1 MEMPTEL
8 WGKEFHIGNIIKRKK
23 NPIIKIMP
31 KEPGTKIYKNGIEIT
46 SIKYAGGLESDG
58 WLRMRTDNG
67 TPKAVFISSNKPV
80 SITLFNQSRTEDTIN
95 IDPFSIIQIP
105 LEQYQNEI
113 FFTTPS
119 TNNSLEFPTN
129 LVSIIYESTIDG
141 TVPDDMEIGKEEYG
155 RLEWTKIRIN
165 SPISGVPFGIASN
178 GKMYFFKSY
187 ALPKFGTYKIRAN
200 TPIMVYSYGYSNE
213 ASYGYP
219 AGSGL
224 VNLEKNLDTLGP
236 IPTYNVECDG
246 SVVNAS
252 VEDMPKNNN
261 RSNLSIVCFHNHYS
275 YNYDFNYNDF
285 VPGENN
291 KTNWNLDVKDKS
303 KDAKAVITFGDR
315 AGHDTTVV
323 ISYFIR
329 KPAFRNKS
337 LDLGLIRFGHDTLGD
352 IWLLNQSATA
362 PLILNNIFLKYNDRG
377 FELLDA
383 NMDVLSFPLILSP
396 LDSVKLMVRFTGV
409 QKGVYSDS
417 IGISDDCT
425 TWMLGYVQAE
435 TGKPEISVSDFSFP
449 DTYLQSK
456 VSGQVVIRNQGNYN
470 LIITNYIPPADKA
483 FNIDIQDISV
493 SKPLILVPGQFFTCE
508 ATFEPTQEKDY
519 IDSAVFES
527 DASETDS
534 TLILTGKGIIK
545 TGVNENDDKIGYL
558 SIYPNPADGKLVVK
572 FDKLISA
579 YNIKLFD
586 IYGNLVEE
594 KAIEYGRTSL
604 ILDVSGLSNGVYFLL
619 LNSVNYT
626 MKSSFIIIR

>member
-1 MEMPTEL
+1 
-8 WGKEFHIGNIIKRKK
+8 
-23 NPIIKIMP
+23 
-31 KEPGTKIYKNGIEIT
+31 
-46 SIKYAGGLESDG
+46 
-58 WLRMRTDNG
+58 
-67 TPKAVFISSNKPV
+67 
-80 SITLFNQSRTEDTIN
+80 
-95 IDPFSIIQIP
+95 
-105 LEQYQNEI
+105 
-113 FFTTPS
+113 
-119 TNNSLEFPTN
+119 
-129 LVSIIYESTIDG
+129 
-141 TVPDDMEIGKEEYG
+141 
-155 RLEWTKIRIN
+155 
-165 SPISGVPFGIASN
+165 
-178 GKMYFFKSY
+178 
-187 ALPKFGTYKIRAN
+187 
-200 TPIMVYSYGYSNE
+200 
-213 ASYGYP
+213 
-219 AGSGL
+219 
-224 VNLEKNLDTLGP
+224 
-236 IPTYNVECDG
+236 
-246 SVVNAS
+246 
-252 VEDMPKNNN
+252 MPKNNN